1 MPYKRRVANGV
12 PSFFHLPVAYWCKLA
27 INQTVQVQVN
37 FWSQTKHGMFHDNLY
52 FPEDIWDQMPDDTLE
67 SMKQARID
75 NWVYRLDNPPPPP
88 EPIDPTKDE
97 LIANLSDINQKQV
110 DIITVLTPLQTKEE
124 LQGSLEFLQ
133 QRAVEIGEVI
143 GSRLAGAE

>member
-1 MPYKRRVANGV
+1 
-12 PSFFHLPVAYWCKLA
+12 
-27 INQTVQVQVN
+27 
-37 FWSQTKHGMFHDNLY
+37 
-52 FPEDIWDQMPDDTLE
+52 MPDDTLE